1 MLISNIDLKCLSNDC
16 AIDYNFDAIM
26 GKNAV
31 NIGHHYFH
39 NEDLSEAKFLHL
51 RTHFDFVQTIK
62 IKRTATMKWLNAFL
76 CIALTAGANGGYEV
90 LPTVTVQNVGH
101 WIRMVS
107 RVYRQLEK

>member
-1 MLISNIDLKCLSNDC
+1 
-16 AIDYNFDAIM
+16 
-26 GKNAV
+26 
-31 NIGHHYFH
+31 
-39 NEDLSEAKFLHL
+39 
-51 RTHFDFVQTIK
+51 
-62 IKRTATMKWLNAFL
+62 MKWLNAFL